1 LTNPL
6 LLKVDKKITMKLP
19 IDKDIKKRKSDVWYA
34 WIKGFTPLYL
44 SKNEYNKLKS
54 AKRKWQ
60 RKQLTIT

>member
-1 LTNPL
+1 
-6 LLKVDKKITMKLP
+6 MKLP